1 MDIRSDLKEEI
12 VGGCH
17 MFWQKR
23 LSPGRDAG
31 DLSLRDPET
40 GNIYICPMGTPEYPM
55 ANWGSIIRDEVVVL
69 NAKGERIDS
78 DGRSETIET
87 PMHLAIYAARPECN
101 AIVHSHGEWSGAFAA
116 SGRNVPAVLVES
128 AFIGGEVVCAE
139 YGKVGSVKL
148 ASNMV
153 SALGDKK
160 KAALLRNH
168 GAVALGKDLQEAF
181 IVSDFLEKQAMVAI
195 RANSLGRLLEIDI
208 NDIRDE
214 SRL

>member
-1 MDIRSDLKEEI
+1 MDIRDQFKDSVVE
-12 VGGCH
+12 GCKL
-17 MFWQKR
+17 FWSKR

-31 DLSLRDPET
+31 DLSVRDYQT
-40 GNIYICPMGTPEYPM
+40 GYIYICPMGTAEYPI
-55 ANWGSIIRDEVVVL
+55 ANWGEVDRSKIVVL
-69 NAKGERIDS
+69 DSAGKRIDS

-116 SGRNVPAVLVES
+116 CGVNVPAVLVES

-139 YGKVGSVKL
+139 YGKVGSAKL
-148 ASNMV
+148 AKNMV
-153 SALGDKK
+153 KALGPKK
-160 KAALLRNH
+160 KAALLQNH
-168 GAVALGKDLQEAF
+168 GAVALGVDLREAF

-195 RANSLGRLLEIDI
+195 RAMSIGSIIKVDV
-208 NDIRDE
+208 NDIVDE

>member
-1 MDIRSDLKEEI
+1 MDIKRDLKEEI
-12 VGGCH
+12 VEGCRL
-17 MFWQKR
+17 FWAKR

-31 DLSLRDPET
+31 DLSLRDSET
-40 GNIYICPMGTPEYPM
+40 GNIYICPMATPEYPL
-55 ANWGSIIRDEVVVL
+55 ANWGELSWEAVVVL
-69 NAKGERIDS
+69 NGSGERIDS
-78 DGRSETIET
+78 DGRRETIET

-116 SGRNVPAVLVES
+116 GGKNVPAVLVES

-139 YGKVGSVKL
+139 YGKVGSDKL
-148 ASNMV
+148 AVNVV
-153 SALGDKK
+153 SALGERK

-168 GAVALGKDLQEAF
+168 GAVSLGRDLQEAF